1 MGYYSDQEQRG
12 IIADNL
18 TRFISLSQKDQK
30 DVAIDLDINP
40 PTFNQWVNGK
50 AIPNISTLRKVAE
63 YFNVGLSDIID
74 KYTDSDSNHNIN
86 PTTYELKMI
95 SAYRASTSGI
105 KEAVTKLLNV

>member
-40 PTFNQWVNGK
+40 
-50 AIPNISTLRKVAE
+50 
-63 YFNVGLSDIID
+63 YFQSMGEWKSH
-74 KYTDSDSNHNIN
+74 S
-86 PTTYELKMI
+86 
-95 SAYRASTSGI
+95 
-105 KEAVTKLLNV
+105 

>member
-1 MGYYSDQEQRG
+1 MGYYSDQEQRS

-18 TRFISLSQKDQK
+18 TRFYFPFSKKTKK

-63 YFNVGLSDIID
+63 
-74 KYTDSDSNHNIN
+74 
-86 PTTYELKMI
+86 
-95 SAYRASTSGI
+95 
-105 KEAVTKLLNV
+105 LL